1 MKDEST
7 GNRYPRAVGQKEVE
21 GMEWLV
27 KDLCEELKSW
37 GHTGGAG
44 GRIIIKTDGES
55 SIVALR
61 DAVARYHGGIVTP
74 EVPPTGESQAH
85 GSAED
90 NGRRM
95 RSLVEVLQEPIGSA

>member
-1 MKDEST
+1 M
-7 GNRYPRAVGQKEVE
+7 V
-21 GMEWLV
+21 
-27 KDLCEELKSW
+27 
-37 GHTGGAG
+37 
-44 GRIIIKTDGES
+44 KTDGES

-90 NGRRM
+90 KRPTDAKFDQSIFGSIGRASQCETAVNRCYTDM
-95 RSLVEVLQEPIGSA
+95 VDKMGFDGLQQVQAWPRW